1 MKKSIPL
8 IMMLVV
14 GSLVAESGEI
24 EKAIVDVCK
33 KRAEAIGK
41 ARCLFTIYDKNG
53 NKMAEGKEIWVK
65 RKIRWEEYGSRGTF
79 LKVYD
84 GKYEYA
90 QGIGL
95 PTLDVYRSDFDYLYK
110 KYGKLAKF
118 ILPLD
123 IRDIFTRTKQD
134 SLKYV
139 GIKNVSGESSWAEYV
154 YVFEGTFFRIE
165 C

>member
-1 MKKSIPL
+1 M
-8 IMMLVV
+8 VV
-14 GSLVAESGEI
+14 GGSLVAESGEI
-24 EKAIVDVCK
+24 ERAIVDVCR
-33 KRAEAIGK
+33 KRAQIIEK

-53 NKMAEGKEIWVK
+53 NKIADGKEIWDK
-65 RKIRWEEYGSRGTF
+65 RKIRWEDYSSQGAF

-84 GKYEYA
+84 GKYEYS
-90 QGIGL
+90 QGVGL
-95 PTLDVYRSDFDYLYK
+95 PTSDVYRSDFDYLYK